1 LSSLSFISSNVGVY
15 HTRIVP
21 TITSRQHPL
30 VKTVRRVV
38 RGDQTLALLDG
49 WHLVEEA
56 LRAKLEIDT
65 IAVVTAK
72 ESAASA
78 VVAQAQA
85 RGAEIVEVSPAV
97 MDALSPV
104 RTPSGVVA
112 LVRRR
117 SVALKD
123 LLTPA
128 PPLIIIAVDIQDPG
142 NLGAMIRSAEA
153 GGASGVAV
161 LGASADAWGWK
172 ALRAGMGST
181 LRVPV
186 LQADD
191 TGVVVDALRAA
202 GVQLVATVPR
212 GGTDMHDVDLRKA
225 VAILIGGE
233 GPGLSEPLRRLAN
246 FRISI
251 PMQQP
256 VESLNAGVAAAVL
269 VYEARRQR
277 HTGT

>member
-1 LSSLSFISSNVGVY
+1 
-15 HTRIVP
+15 VP

-30 VKTVRRVV
+30 VKMVRRVM

-56 LRAKLEIDT
+56 LRANLEIDT
-65 IAVVTAK
+65 VAVVAVKETAG
-72 ESAASA
+72 SA
-78 VVAQAQA
+78 VVAEARA
-85 RGAEIVEVSPAV
+85 RGAEIVQVSSAV

-117 SVALKD
+117 SIALTD

-128 PPLIIIAVDIQDPG
+128 PPLIVIAVDIQDPG

-172 ALRAGMGST
+172 ALRASMGST

-186 LQADD
+186 LQGDD
-191 TGVVVDALRAA
+191 TGAVVDALRAA
-202 GVQLVATVPR
+202 GVQLVATEPR
-212 GGTDMHDVDLRKA
+212 GGTDMHDVDLCKA

-233 GPGLSEPLRRLAN
+233 GPGLPEPLRRFAD

-256 VESLNAGVAAAVL
+256 VESLNAAVAAALL

-277 HTGT
+277 NENT

>member
-1 LSSLSFISSNVGVY
+1 M
-15 HTRIVP
+15 
-21 TITSRQHPL
+21 
-30 VKTVRRVV
+30 KTFRRVA

-56 LRAKLEIDT
+56 LRTDLVIDT
-65 IAVVTAK
+65 VAVVGVN
-72 ESAASA
+72 EVPGSA
-78 VVAQAQA
+78 VVAQALA
-85 RGAEIVEVSPAV
+85 RGAEIVDVSPAV

-104 RTPSGVVA
+104 RAPSGVVA

-117 SVALKD
+117 SVALND

-128 PPLIIIAVDIQDPG
+128 PPLILIAIDIQDPG

-153 GGASGVAV
+153 GGASGVVV

-172 ALRAGMGST
+172 ALRAAMGST

-186 LQADD
+186 LQGSDSE
-191 TGVVVDALRAA
+191 TVIDALRAA

-212 GGTDMHDVDLRKA
+212 NGTDIGDIDWRKA
-225 VAILIGGE
+225 SAILIGGE
-233 GPGLSEPLRRLAN
+233 GPGLSEPLLRAADS
-246 FRISI
+246 RISI

-256 VESLNAGVAAAVL
+256 VESLNAAVAAALL

-277 HTGT
+277 DSELRG